1 MADSVPAGW
10 RTVWRPQRNAV
21 RHDFGTLSAI
31 AGTKPVTPPPGG
43 ASRRKPFSPPPFAP
57 FAEERD
63 GGPTE
68 ACDAQNQRH
77 TPPTSV
83 GGPVELPADR
93 QCDGLRQDG
102 GRRVPAA
109 SERSG
114 ADELGG
120 RGEPRRGRARATAI
134 PGDGEAGDA
143 AKVPAATGLGVGAR
157 RAGTARPQSHADAA
171 VDGVQ
176 GRAPRRLS
184 VLAVRRALPSLR
196 EEALRRAAPA
206 PPARREDLRRLLRRD
221 RTDGPGDGRARADAA
236 VRGRTRRKLVHV
248 RLGDALAVAAGVA
261 RLPCADVRLL
271 SRRQRSDDPR

>member
-31 AGTKPVTPPPGG
+31 AGTKPAAPPTGG

-68 ACDAQNQRH
+68 ACDAKNQRH
-77 TPPTSV
+77 TPLTSV
-83 GGPVELPADR
+83 GRPVELPADR
-93 QCDGLRQDG
+93 PSDRLRQDG

-114 ADELGG
+114 ADELGRH
-120 RGEPRRGRARATAI
+120 RGSRRGRARAAAV
-134 PGDGEAGDA
+134 PGDGQADDPAE
-143 AKVPAATGLGVGAR
+143 VPAVTGLGVGAR
-157 RAGTARPQSHADAA
+157 GAGAARPQGHADAA

-184 VLAVRRALPSLR
+184 VLAVRRALSSLR

-206 PPARREDLRRLLRRD
+206 SPARREDVRRL
-221 RTDGPGDGRARADAA
+221 
-236 VRGRTRRKLVHV
+236 
-248 RLGDALAVAAGVA
+248 
-261 RLPCADVRLL
+261 
-271 SRRQRSDDPR
+271 